1 LLWHPAR
8 YRSHLLGHE
17 RVIGVDVG
25 GTKILAGVVAR
36 DGTIGRKIEVAT
48 PTTSQPDLVV
58 ALERLIEEL
67 LEDGVAGLGFGLPSQ
82 IDQRLGVAIG
92 SVNIPLDHL
101 PLRDHMLGRFG
112 LPTAIENDANAAT
125 LAEWKLGAG
134 RGVEDVVM
142 LTLGTGVGGGVVID
156 GHLFRGWAE
165 LGHVVIDYDGPPC
178 FGTCSGRGHLE
189 ALCSGQAADVA
200 ARKVLGPAA
209 RAHELVAQARKG
221 DERSLEALAEIARY
235 LGAGIGSFANIFDPS
250 VVIIGG
256 GFGVA
261 AFDLLVGPAREI
273 VRREALPP
281 ADEAVEIVLAE
292 LGSQAG
298 LLGAGLVAFETLDG

>member
-1 LLWHPAR
+1 MSLE
-8 YRSHLLGHE
+8 Y
-17 RVIGVDVG
+17 VIGVDVG
-25 GTKILAGVVAR
+25 GTKILAGVLAR
-36 DGTIGRKIEVAT
+36 DGTIGKTVEVPT
-48 PTTSQPDLVV
+48 PTTSEADLVA
-58 ALERLIEEL
+58 ALERVIGDLV
-67 LEDGVAGLGFGLPSQ
+67 EDGVAGLGFGLPSQ

-101 PLRDHMLGRFG
+101 PLRDHMQGRFG

-125 LAEWKLGAG
+125 LAESKLGAG
-134 RGVEDVVM
+134 RGVADVVM

-156 GHLFRGWAE
+156 GHLYRGWAE
-165 LGHVVIDYDGPPC
+165 LGHVVIQYDGPPC

-189 ALCSGQAADVA
+189 ALCSGQAADGVA
-200 ARKVLGPAA
+200 RDVLGPEAT
-209 RAHELVAQARKG
+209 AHDLVAQARGG
-221 DERSLEALAEIARY
+221 DERSLEALAQIGRY
-235 LGAGIGSFANIFDPS
+235 LGAGIASFANIFDPQL
-250 VVIIGG
+250 VLIGG

-261 AFDLLVGPAREI
+261 AFDLLVEPALEL

-281 ADEAVEIVLAE
+281 ADEEVEIVLAE

>member
-1 LLWHPAR
+1 ME
-8 YRSHLLGHE
+8 Y
-17 RVIGVDVG
+17 VIGIDVG

-36 DGTIGRKIEVAT
+36 DGTIGKTVEVPT
-48 PTTSQPDLVV
+48 PTTSEADLVS
-58 ALERLIEEL
+58 ALEQEIAEL
-67 LEDGVAGLGFGLPSQ
+67 LDDRVAGLGFGLPSQ

-101 PLRDHMLGRFG
+101 PLRDHMQGRFG

-125 LAEWKLGAG
+125 LAESKLGAG
-134 RGVEDVVM
+134 RGVADVVM

-156 GHLFRGWAE
+156 GHLYRGWAE

-189 ALCSGQAADVA
+189 ALCSGQAADGI
-200 ARKVLGPAA
+200 ARDVLGPGAT
-209 RAHELVAQARKG
+209 AHDLVAQARSG
-221 DERSLEALAEIARY
+221 DERSLEALAQLGRH
-235 LGAGIGSFANIFDPS
+235 LGAGIASFANIFDPQI
-250 VVIIGG
+250 VVIGG

-261 AFDLLVGPAREI
+261 AFDLLLEPAREL

-281 ADEAVEIVLAE
+281 ADEEVEIVLAE
-292 LGSQAG
+292 LGSKAG

>member
-1 LLWHPAR
+1 LSLE
-8 YRSHLLGHE
+8 Y
-17 RVIGVDVG
+17 VIGIDVG
-25 GTKILAGVVAR
+25 GTKILAGVLAR
-36 DGTIGRKIEVAT
+36 DGTIGKTVEVPT
-48 PTTSQPDLVV
+48 PTTSEADLVA
-58 ALERLIEEL
+58 ALERVIGDLV
-67 LEDGVAGLGFGLPSQ
+67 EDGVAGLGFGLPSQ

-101 PLRDHMLGRFG
+101 PLRDHMQSRFG

-125 LAEWKLGAG
+125 LAESKLGPG
-134 RGVEDVVM
+134 RGVGDVVM

-156 GHLFRGWAE
+156 GHLYRGWAE
-165 LGHVVIDYDGPPC
+165 LGHVVIQYDGPPC

-189 ALCSGQAADVA
+189 ALCSGQAADGVA
-200 ARKVLGPAA
+200 RDVLGPEAT
-209 RAHELVAQARKG
+209 AHDLVAQARGG
-221 DERSLEALAEIARY
+221 DERSLEALAQIGRY
-235 LGAGIGSFANIFDPS
+235 LGAGIASFANIFDPQL
-250 VVIIGG
+250 VLIGG

-261 AFDLLVGPAREI
+261 AFDLLLEPALEL

-281 ADEAVEIVLAE
+281 ADEEVEIVLAE